1 MLRFKKQC
9 FVAML
14 DIMGFKSLV
23 EQDLETTY
31 KLLSRVYKEAK
42 RQIQY
47 KTLDFS
53 IFSDTII
60 IVSHNDDIE
69 SFEDI
74 IISSAHFIRLF
85 IKEQGRVHN
94 HI

>member
-9 FVAML
+9 FVATL

-53 IFSDTII
+53 IF
-60 IVSHNDDIE
+60 
-69 SFEDI
+69 F
-74 IISSAHFIRLF
+74 L
-85 IKEQGRVHN
+85 
-94 HI
+94 

>member
-31 KLLSRVYKEAK
+31 KLLSRVYNA
-42 RQIQY
+42 Y
-47 KTLDFS
+47 S
-53 IFSDTII
+53 GAM
-60 IVSHNDDIE
+60 
-69 SFEDI
+69 
-74 IISSAHFIRLF
+74 SAR
-85 IKEQGRVHN
+85 
-94 HI
+94 